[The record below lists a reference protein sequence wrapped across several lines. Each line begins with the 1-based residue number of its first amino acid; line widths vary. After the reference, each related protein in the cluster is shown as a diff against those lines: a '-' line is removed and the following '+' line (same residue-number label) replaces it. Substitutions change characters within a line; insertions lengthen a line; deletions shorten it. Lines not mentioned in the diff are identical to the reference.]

1 MRRVRRPKEKDA
13 IFMSLTS
20 NENESIIE
28 YLSDVF
34 TLAAC
39 IGFKYGKHVP
49 FEKTSD
55 QIRWGLFREH
65 SQVALRMIAFS
76 HTKDPEVLLQGNEK
90 GEDKML
96 ETVEGFANGG
106 CEILKKKIIEAE
118 ESGTD
123 RLTAITELIM
133 MGYEDKESVSSEEI
147 LKQFIK

>member
-1 MRRVRRPKEKDA
+1 MKRVRKPKEKDA
-13 IFMSLTS
+13 IFMTLTS
-20 NENESIIE
+20 KENELTIAR
-28 YLSDVF
+28 LSDVF

-49 FEKTSD
+49 FEKAAES
-55 QIRWGLFREH
+55 IAWHNFREN

-76 HTKDPEVLLQGNEK
+76 HTKDPDVLLQGNET

-96 ETVEGFANGG
+96 EIVEGFANGG

-133 MGYEDKESVSSEEI
+133 MGYEDKEGVSSEEI

>member
-1 MRRVRRPKEKDA
+1 MKRVRKPKDKDT
-13 IFMSLTS
+13 IFLSLTS
-20 NENESIIE
+20 KEHELIIDR
-28 YLSDVF
+28 LSDVF

-49 FEKTSD
+49 FEKSSEP
-55 QIRWGLFREH
+55 IAWHNFREH

-76 HTKDPEVLLQGNEK
+76 HTKDPDVLLQGNES

-96 ETVEGFANGG
+96 EIVEGFANGG

-133 MGYEDKESVSSEEI
+133 TGYEDEESVSGEDI
-147 LKQFIK
+147 LKKFLK